1 MRVSDK
7 ARVRQRR
14 IVHGV
19 LILVSFSLMFLG
31 KADLAALRNLRMGSN
46 DFLAPIVDIVS
57 APIRGIET
65 MIEGVRTVASLRAEN
80 VRLQGENDLLKRWRR
95 RAEILESENRQLR
108 SVTGAATVE
117 NRTPITARAVTAPG
131 GGFAHTVLIS
141 IGSEKG
147 IVRGNPVVTADGLVG
162 IVIDVG
168 RAYARVLLISDINA
182 RIPVILASS
191 SWPGLTVGQNGQFLD
206 LQFLPDEAK
215 PKIGELV
222 LTSGH
227 GGVLPNGLP
236 VGRVD
241 QIKDGKIRVR
251 PAVDFRHLNYL
262 SVLVGGLDGID
273 NSNLDLADFYTPLPI
288 DDSTRLLEGLNSSG
302 KRNEGSTV
310 LFRKGRF
317 SIGFAASAFDGGVW
331 FVPCFAGIGGCTMAD
346 FLWISA
352 ELAVNFYLLHDHLS
366 RQIYADFHDISD
378 GNHW

>member
-7 ARVRQRR
+7 ARIRQRR
-14 IVHGV
+14 IIHGV
-19 LILVSFSLMFLG
+19 LILLSFSLMFLG
-31 KADLAALRNLRMGSN
+31 KADLSALRNIRMGSS
-46 DFLAPIVDIVS
+46 DFLAPVIDFVS

-65 MIEGVRTVASLRAEN
+65 MVEGVRTVASLRAEN

-108 SVTGAATVE
+108 SVTGAATIE

-131 GGFAHTVLIS
+131 GGFAHTVLIA
-141 IGSEKG
+141 IGSEEG

-162 IVIDVG
+162 IVIEVG
-168 RAYARVLLISDINA
+168 RAYARVLMISDINA
-182 RIPVILASS
+182 RIPVILSSS

-206 LQFLPDEAK
+206 LQFLPDEAQ

-241 QIKDGKIRVR
+241 QIEDGTIRVR
-251 PAVDFRHLNYL
+251 PAVDLRNLSYV
-262 SVLVGGLDGID
+262 SVLTGGLEGID

-288 DDSTRLLEGLNSSG
+288 DDTTRLLEGLNSSG
-302 KRNEGSTV
+302 QR
-310 LFRKGRF
+310 R
-317 SIGFAASAFDGGVW
+317 
-331 FVPCFAGIGGCTMAD
+331 
-346 FLWISA
+346 
-352 ELAVNFYLLHDHLS
+352 
-366 RQIYADFHDISD
+366 
-378 GNHW
+378 

>member
-7 ARVRQRR
+7 ARIRQRR
-14 IVHGV
+14 IIHGV
-19 LILVSFSLMFLG
+19 LILLSFSLMFLG
-31 KADLAALRNLRMGSN
+31 KADLSALRNIRMGSS
-46 DFLAPIVDIVS
+46 DFLAPVIDFVS

-65 MIEGVRTVASLRAEN
+65 MVEGVRTVASLRAEN

-108 SVTGAATVE
+108 SVTGAATIE

-131 GGFAHTVLIS
+131 GGFAHTVLIA
-141 IGSEKG
+141 IGSEEG

-168 RAYARVLLISDINA
+168 RAYARVLMISDINA
-182 RIPVILASS
+182 RIPVILSSS

-206 LQFLPDEAK
+206 LQFLPDEAE

-241 QIKDGKIRVR
+241 QIEDGTIRVR
-251 PAVDFRHLNYL
+251 PAVDLRNLSYV
-262 SVLVGGLDGID
+262 SVLTGGLEGID

-288 DDSTRLLEGLNSSG
+288 DDTTRLLEGLNSSG
-302 KRNEGSTV
+302 QR
-310 LFRKGRF
+310 R
-317 SIGFAASAFDGGVW
+317 
-331 FVPCFAGIGGCTMAD
+331 
-346 FLWISA
+346 
-352 ELAVNFYLLHDHLS
+352 
-366 RQIYADFHDISD
+366 
-378 GNHW
+378 

>member
-7 ARVRQRR
+7 ARIRQRR
-14 IVHGV
+14 TIHGV
-19 LILVSFSLMFLG
+19 LILMSFSLMFLG
-31 KADLAALRNLRMGSN
+31 KADLSALRNIRMGSS
-46 DFLAPIVDIVS
+46 DFLAPVIDFVS

-65 MIEGVRTVASLRAEN
+65 MVEGVRTVASLRAEN

-108 SVTGAATVE
+108 SVTGAATIE

-131 GGFAHTVLIS
+131 GGFAHTVLIA
-141 IGSEKG
+141 IGSEEG

-168 RAYARVLLISDINA
+168 RAYARVLMISDINA
-182 RIPVILASS
+182 RIPVILSSS

-206 LQFLPDEAK
+206 LQFLPDEAQ

-241 QIKDGKIRVR
+241 QIEDGTIRVR
-251 PAVDFRHLNYL
+251 PAVDLRNLSYV
-262 SVLVGGLDGID
+262 SVLTGGLEGID

-288 DDSTRLLEGLNSSG
+288 DDTTRLLEGLDSSG
-302 KRNEGSTV
+302 QR
-310 LFRKGRF
+310 R
-317 SIGFAASAFDGGVW
+317 
-331 FVPCFAGIGGCTMAD
+331 
-346 FLWISA
+346 
-352 ELAVNFYLLHDHLS
+352 
-366 RQIYADFHDISD
+366 
-378 GNHW
+378 

>member
-7 ARVRQRR
+7 ARIRQRR
-14 IVHGV
+14 IIHGV
-19 LILVSFSLMFLG
+19 LILLSFSLMFLG
-31 KADLAALRNLRMGSN
+31 KADLSALRNIRMGSS
-46 DFLAPIVDIVS
+46 DFLAPVIDFVS

-65 MIEGVRTVASLRAEN
+65 MVEGVRTVASLRAEN

-108 SVTGAATVE
+108 SVTGAATIE

-131 GGFAHTVLIS
+131 GGFAHTVLIA
-141 IGSEKG
+141 IGSEEG

-168 RAYARVLLISDINA
+168 RAYARVLMISDINA
-182 RIPVILASS
+182 RIPVILSSS

-206 LQFLPDEAK
+206 LQFLPDEAQ

-241 QIKDGKIRVR
+241 QIEDGTIRVR
-251 PAVDFRHLNYL
+251 PAVDLRNLSYV
-262 SVLVGGLDGID
+262 SVLTGGLEGID

-288 DDSTRLLEGLNSSG
+288 DHTTRLLEGLDSSG
-302 KRNEGSTV
+302 QR
-310 LFRKGRF
+310 R
-317 SIGFAASAFDGGVW
+317 
-331 FVPCFAGIGGCTMAD
+331 
-346 FLWISA
+346 
-352 ELAVNFYLLHDHLS
+352 
-366 RQIYADFHDISD
+366 
-378 GNHW
+378 

>member
-14 IVHGV
+14 IVHGA

-31 KADLAALRNLRMGSN
+31 KADLAAVRNLRMGGSE
-46 DFLAPIVDIVS
+46 FLAPLVDVVS
-57 APIRGIET
+57 APIRAIET

-108 SVTGAATVE
+108 SVTGAATVK

-141 IGSEKG
+141 IGRERG

-168 RAYARVLLISDINA
+168 LKHARVLMISDINA

-191 SWPGLTVGQNGQFLD
+191 SWPGLTIGQNGQFLE
-206 LQFLPDEAK
+206 LKFLPGEAN

-236 VGRVD
+236 VGRVEEV
-241 QIKDGKIRVR
+241 KDGKILVR
-251 PAVDFRHLNYL
+251 PAVDFRHLSYI
-262 SVLVGGLDGID
+262 SVLVGGLEGID
-273 NSNLDLADFYTPLPI
+273 TSNLGLDKFYTPLPVLG
-288 DDSTRLLEGLNSSG
+288 SERLLEGLNSLG
-302 KRNEGSTV
+302 KR
-310 LFRKGRF
+310 K
-317 SIGFAASAFDGGVW
+317 
-331 FVPCFAGIGGCTMAD
+331 
-346 FLWISA
+346 
-352 ELAVNFYLLHDHLS
+352 
-366 RQIYADFHDISD
+366 
-378 GNHW
+378 